1 MTATTYTVTG
11 MTCEHC
17 VHAVTEELTSLGGV
31 TQVNVELVPSGESK
45 VTVTSDAPLPDE
57 AVSTALDDAG
67 DYRLAAG

>member
-45 VTVTSDAPLPDE
+45 VTV
-57 AVSTALDDAG
+57 
-67 DYRLAAG
+67 YQ